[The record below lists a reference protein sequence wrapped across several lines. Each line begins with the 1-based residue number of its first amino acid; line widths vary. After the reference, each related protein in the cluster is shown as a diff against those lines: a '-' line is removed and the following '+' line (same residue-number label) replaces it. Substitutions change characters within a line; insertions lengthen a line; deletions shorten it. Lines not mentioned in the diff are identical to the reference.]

1 MPGQSVSQE
10 RIMKNNQFVNDM
22 GKFVVLFVLAVAGL
36 LAIGL
41 LLYGLLGY
49 IDDTPDNPQRVLA
62 ALLIMSLPVAYLVGR
77 REGQAHSAGVDRGI
91 NIKVG
96 AQRQTAP
103 AKAVTPPPGA
113 QPSWQSLVPAPVD
126 IRIQQAHDDDVVV
139 L

>member
-1 MPGQSVSQE
+1 
-10 RIMKNNQFVNDM
+10 MKNNQFVNDM
-22 GKFVVLFVLAVAGL
+22 GKFVGLFVLAVAGL

-49 IDDTPDNPQRVLA
+49 IDDAADNPHRVLA

-96 AQRQTAP
+96 AQRQAAP
-103 AKAVTPPPGA
+103 TKVVTPPPAGA